1 MESALGTASH
11 SIDGKRRSLDQL
23 PVPNSLVERILNQ
36 LPIQLMGRTLNQ
48 LPIQLMGRAQY
59 LLLPFFHQNESILSQ
74 NISKHT
80 PLFNPISVK
89 FKVIH
94 LYKYLVYGTYSHPV
108 RCPEGVQFRVIHLYK
123 YLVYG
128 TYSHPVWR
136 GEGG

>member
-23 PVPNSLVERILNQ
+23 PVPNPLMGRILNQ
-36 LPIQLMGRTLNQ
+36 LPIQLMGRILNRLPLQLMGRTLNQ

-89 FKVIH
+89 F
-94 LYKYLVYGTYSHPV
+94 
-108 RCPEGVQFRVIHLYK
+108 RVIHLYK

-128 TYSHPVWR
+128 TYPHPVR
-136 GEGG
+136 CMEGVKFRVIHLY